1 MTGLLSR
8 GILDSALFISQ
19 SNELKFKL
27 QKLKQR
33 KARLLSEVK
42 EDLLL
47 TKIEELT
54 EIVENGPAFIT
65 EMDEEL
71 FADIVEK
78 IEAQD
83 SRSID
88 FILHGGLRLKER
100 L

>member
-1 MTGLLSR
+1 
-8 GILDSALFISQ
+8 
-19 SNELKFKL
+19 
-27 QKLKQR
+27 
-33 KARLLSEVK
+33 LLSEVK

-54 EIVENGPAFIT
+54 GIVENGPAFIT

-71 FADIVEK
+71 FSDIVEK
-78 IEAQD
+78 IEAKD
-83 SRSID
+83 SQSID